1 MLTIGVVLA
10 LATPAG
16 AQDRPN
22 FAGQWTAIAPAPDP
36 GARGGR
42 GGAPADMGSGW
53 PGAIAI
59 TQDASRLTVQYSFFG
74 RGDMQPPTRVVYA
87 LDGSETANDV
97 MMGRGIQTERSRARW
112 DGNRLVIT
120 TTYAFAN
127 PATNAPETGT
137 TTRTFSLDANG
148 ALVLDVVRH
157 GALGGADTTTRTT
170 YRKAGAATPVGGTR

>member
-10 LATPAG
+10 LAMTVG
-16 AQDRPN
+16 AQERPN
-22 FAGQWTAIAPAPDP
+22 FAGQWTALAAPDP

-42 GGAPADMGSGW
+42 GSGAQATMGSGW
-53 PGAIAI
+53 PNAITI
-59 TQDASRLTVQYSFFG
+59 TQDASRLTVQYAFFG
-74 RGDMQPPTRVVYA
+74 RGDMQPPTRIVYA

-112 DGNRLVIT
+112 DGNKLVIT

-137 TTRTFSLDANG
+137 TSRTFSLDPNG
-148 ALVLDVVRH
+148 ALVLEVVRH
-157 GALGGADTTTRTT
+157 GVLGGADTTTQTT
-170 YRKAGAATPVGGTR
+170 YRKGGGTMAAGDAR